1 MKKFITLTA
10 VAALAVSTSTAAV
23 AQSGTESGMGGAST
37 KLSAMSATV
46 TPGMA
51 AAIIGG
57 AIVLGIALGGKDS
70 DSDDDSS
77 ATTSSS
83 TN

>member
-23 AQSGTESGMGGAST
+23 AQTESGMGGAST

-57 AIVLGIALGGKDS
+57 LVVLGVALGGKDS

-77 ATTSSS
+77 ATTSTT